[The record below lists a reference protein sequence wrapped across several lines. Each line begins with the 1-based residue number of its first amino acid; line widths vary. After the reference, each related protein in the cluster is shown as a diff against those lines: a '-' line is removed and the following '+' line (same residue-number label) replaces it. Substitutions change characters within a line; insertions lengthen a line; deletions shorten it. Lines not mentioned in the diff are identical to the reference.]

1 MEYIIIALTIIFLEA
16 IILFFYFQRQKNG
29 HSLKYYKKH
38 STFPVL
44 QRHHKNPVLSPK
56 PHFDWQA
63 GGTFNPAAFTDE
75 NGRLHIIYR
84 AVGTDG
90 VSRLGYAS
98 SADGLHFDDH
108 ENYPVFSIGY
118 PQNSTTPRRYDRILY
133 PSGGSFGGCEDPR
146 LVPIEERIYV
156 TFSAFDNWGS
166 IRIGVIS
173 IHKED
178 FINKR
183 WRWTEPLLIS
193 PENAVHKNWVLFPEK
208 INGKFAVL
216 HSISPEVQVDF
227 VDRLED
233 LAYGVHVVSSN
244 FSQSKKKKQGE
255 WEDFVRGA
263 GPPPI
268 RTKKGW
274 LLLYHAIEKNESHK
288 YKLGAMLL
296 DLKNPTKII
305 GRLKNPLLGPDM
317 WYENDWKPGV
327 VYACGAVVKED
338 VLSVYYGG
346 GDRHMCVAQ
355 TSLSG
360 LLAAILS

>member
-1 MEYIIIALTIIFLEA
+1 MEYIIVAICIIFLQA
-16 IILFFYFQRQKNG
+16 ILLFFYAQRKG
-29 HSLKYYKKH
+29 HTHVTYKH
-38 STFPVL
+38 SHRVFPVL
-44 QRHHKNPVLSPK
+44 TRHHKNPVLSPK
-56 PHFDWQA
+56 PYLYWQA
-63 GGTFNPAAFTDE
+63 GGTFNPAAFADE
-75 NGRLHIIYR
+75 NGRVHVIYR
-84 AVGTDG
+84 AVGGDG

-98 SADGLHFDDH
+98 SGDWTHFDDH
-108 ENYPVFSIGY
+108 EVYPVFSIGY
-118 PQNSTTPRRYDRILY
+118 EGNTQIPKRYDLMLY

-173 IHKED
+173 IHKDD
-178 FINKR
+178 FLNKR
-183 WRWTEPLLIS
+183 WDWSEPLLIS
-193 PENAVHKNWVLFPEK
+193 PENSVHKNWVLFPEK
-208 INGKFAVL
+208 IKGKFAVL

-233 LAYGVHVVSSN
+233 LAYGLHVVSSN
-244 FSQSKKKKQGE
+244 FSQSKKKRAGE

-268 RTKKGW
+268 KTKKGW

-296 DLKNPTKII
+296 DLKNPTKVI

-327 VYACGAVVKED
+327 VYACGAVVKGD
-338 VLSVYYGG
+338 VLYVYYGG

-355 TSLSG
+355 TSLSD
-360 LLAAILS
+360 LLTSILS